1 MMDIQTIIAGL
12 IILIAVTYAA
22 TVLRRK
28 TRAFA
33 PRSTC
38 VDDCGCSAKSKTA
51 KVVH

>member
-12 IILIAVTYAA
+12 IILIAVAYAA
-22 TVLRRK
+22 MVLLRK
-28 TRAFA
+28 TKAFS

-38 VDDCGCSAKSKTA
+38 VDDCGCSSKSKPA